1 MSTDKWR
8 QRLDRHRQSDFVI
21 TCGVIIA
28 VVLMV
33 VHEILIARV
42 AEVPAN
48 TQGWV
53 SRVLIGLI
61 AAANY
66 FRTRTTHG
74 DVLHDVSA
82 TTEVRD
88 RVTKIDEDTDRV
100 VHALSEDRRVERHDW
115 IGQVNQANLKR
126 QEAELKLEAAH
137 EKIALLLTTTAAGP
151 RGEKGDKG
159 EPGDAPK
166 T

>member
-74 DVLHDVSA
+74 
-82 TTEVRD
+82 
-88 RVTKIDEDTDRV
+88 
-100 VHALSEDRRVERHDW
+100 HALSEDRRVERHDW

-137 EKIALLLTTTAAGP
+137 EKIALLLTTTTAGP

-159 EPGDAPK
+159 EPGDGLK
-166 T
+166 K